1 MLRKPRTE
9 TFTYFIR
16 LSVSAFYC
24 QTLNDFIR
32 ESGNHFC
39 YLLEKDMVDDHWSWG
54 SDCRQT
60 QIVALSFA
68 QKLRVT
74 EMLSKLN
81 QIDFNK
87 KERVGQRLN
96 FKLQYSH

>member
-1 MLRKPRTE
+1 M
-9 TFTYFIR
+9 
-16 LSVSAFYC
+16 
-24 QTLNDFIR
+24 
-32 ESGNHFC
+32 
-39 YLLEKDMVDDHWSWG
+39 EKDLVDDHWSWG